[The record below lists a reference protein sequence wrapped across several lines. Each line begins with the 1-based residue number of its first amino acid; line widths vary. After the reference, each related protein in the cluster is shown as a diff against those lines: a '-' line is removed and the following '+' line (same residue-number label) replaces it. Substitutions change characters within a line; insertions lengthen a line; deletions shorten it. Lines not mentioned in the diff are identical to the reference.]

1 MIVLPYDKVIVL
13 LGIYQAELKIL
24 FIQMLCLNVCD
35 SFIHNYKKLETS
47 KMSFNLLMVK

>member
-13 LGIYQAELKIL
+13 LGIYQTELKIL
-24 FIQMLCLNVCD
+24 FIQNLHLNICG
-35 SFIHNYKKLETS
+35 SFIHNYQKLEPS